1 MKPGISGTTRLAL
14 AAAVAALVLSVAPV
28 RLQATTSTST
38 LAVSATVISSCTVL
52 PGILSFG
59 NYNPT
64 SGSALD
70 VDGTFTVTCTT
81 GTAPV
86 VGLGLGLSPTGST
99 RRMISGLQFLTYEIY
114 KETGRTNVWG
124 DSGGATVTMAGAPSI
139 LPQTVTVFGR
149 IPANQ
154 SASTGVFVD
163 TVAITLTF

>member
-1 MKPGISGTTRLAL
+1 
-14 AAAVAALVLSVAPV
+14 
-28 RLQATTSTST
+28 
-38 LAVSATVISSCTVL
+38 
-52 PGILSFG
+52 
-59 NYNPT
+59 
-64 SGSALD
+64 
-70 VDGTFTVTCTT
+70 
-81 GTAPV
+81 
-86 VGLGLGLSPTGST
+86 
-99 RRMISGLQFLTYEIY
+99 MISGLQFLTYEIY